1 MSSSSRFLLILH
13 LCHIICSS
21 VSVPHLILQQSRDLP
36 TTSSLGLVG
45 NYYGAVELASP
56 TRLVRLARLV
66 LEVEDRGGVDDLGRH
81 GLSEPWRE
89 FLVFAF
95 KKQQSDRC

>member
-1 MSSSSRFLLILH
+1 MVGVVSVVEQSVFTYSSSVSFNF
-13 LCHIICSS
+13 SS

-45 NYYGAVELASP
+45 NYHGAVELASP

-66 LEVEDRGGVDDLGRH
+66 LEVEDRGGVDDFGRH
-81 GLSEPWRE
+81 WPWRE
-89 FLVFAF
+89 LFVFASF
-95 KKQQSDRC
+95 